1 MCPFISTRVKM
12 KLFYGLEY
20 ASALQQTEMQFVD
33 RNVTVVFITKCLFK
47 HRPDRTACK
56 NMVQLFYVCLRYNG
70 ITSIARRWM
79 LLCFGRGY
87 NNQVTVAFCSSD
99 VTKHVS

>member
-1 MCPFISTRVKM
+1 
-12 KLFYGLEY
+12 
-20 ASALQQTEMQFVD
+20 MQFVD

-47 HRPDRTACK
+47 HRPDTAACK

-87 NNQVTVAFCSSD
+87 NNQVTVAFGSSD
-99 VTKHVS
+99 VTKHVVMTCTVLLSGKIVLTFLRSTVVR